1 MRTCPAP
8 NPRYSQACIA
18 FTKNPITML
27 RASKLLHRT
36 GIHSR
41 SFVSYT
47 LPSIRLLDSFAVS
60 GTGLAGLFSAKTV
73 DDLWF
78 QRGQGLVDTLNG
90 EIIKQKVENAPAN
103 LDELIRVTYAHPD
116 LQRLFTSASLLHNL
130 QFFLETLKACDARQ
144 VARADVSALVRTPA
158 IGVNVENEPQNDAL
172 AEWIAD
178 RFGSVVEFKTLL
190 LNLAAG
196 IKGDG
201 TTWLV
206 AQATY
211 SESATR
217 DGTSS
222 GTTFDNLAII
232 NTYNAGIVDDSIR
245 SGQLT
250 KMKHQKLV
258 RQEAVARRE
267 SERKEL
273 VEGKELGGDRQETV
287 QDAKTAATK
296 RDENTLGSV
305 EEAEEAVLFSD
316 RKLVPVL
323 AIDASMRT
331 YLQDYGVYG
340 KRDYLENVW
349 HCIDWDVVASRLPPR
364 FKPSM
369 IFEY

>member
-1 MRTCPAP
+1 
-8 NPRYSQACIA
+8 
-18 FTKNPITML
+18 ML
-27 RASKLLHRT
+27 RASKSLHRT

-41 SFVSYT
+41 CFVSYT
-47 LPSIRLLDSFAVS
+47 LPSIRLLDSFAGS
-60 GTGLAGLFSAKTV
+60 GTGLSGLFSAKTV

-90 EIIKQKVENAPAN
+90 EIFKQKVENAPAN
-103 LDELIRVTYAHPD
+103 LDDLIRVTYAQPD

-158 IGVNVENEPQNDAL
+158 IGVRVENAPQNDAL
-172 AEWIAD
+172 AEWVAD

-222 GTTFDNLAII
+222 GTTFDTLAII

-258 RQEAVARRE
+258 REEAVARRE

-273 VEGKELGGDRQETV
+273 VECKELGGDRQET
-287 QDAKTAATK
+287 
-296 RDENTLGSV
+296 NTLGSV
-305 EEAEEAVLFSD
+305 EEAEEAMLFSD

-323 AIDASMRT
+323 AIDTSMRT

-369 IFEY
+369 VFEY